1 MTLRPLWLPFRQFT
15 VWLLAV
21 LFAFV
26 TMFGSSFWSPANLQ
40 NLLVAISIDGVMV
53 VGMTIVMVGGGFDL
67 SIGSVVALA
76 GVIVVKALGL
86 GLLVAIIVAL
96 AASSLVGM
104 ANGLLVS
111 RLAVNPFIA
120 TLGAMIVVRGLVLS
134 YTDAQPVSGSDL
146 AFMSLGRELIAGIP
160 LSALIFVVALVLGHT
175 FMAYHRT
182 GRNIYAMGANE
193 ESARSSGIATSKLKV
208 ISYTICSVSAGIA
221 GIVLASRLNT
231 GSPIIGENTAL
242 NVITAVLLG
251 GTSLS
256 GGVGSVPGSLA
267 GLLCIEVLGNGLNL
281 FDVSPYYQRVA
292 QGILLLA
299 LVILER
305 LARQDTARI
314 GGNLAT
320 MVTYWRK
327 RGVPS
332 QNQKFT

>member
-15 VWLLAV
+15 VWLLVV
-21 LFAFV
+21 LFASV
-26 TMFGSSFWSPANLQ
+26 TVFGSGFWSPANLQ
-40 NLLVAISIDGVMV
+40 NLVVAVSIEGVMV

-76 GVIVVKALGL
+76 GVIAVKALGL
-86 GLLVAIIVAL
+86 GLAVAIIL
-96 AASSLVGM
+96 AVMASGLVGM
-104 ANGLLVS
+104 ANGLLIS

-120 TLGAMIVVRGLVLS
+120 TLGTMIVVRGLVLS
-134 YTDAQPVSGSDL
+134 YTDAEPVSGSDL

-160 LSALIFVVALVLGHT
+160 LPGLIFAAALVLGHV

-182 GRNIYAMGANE
+182 GRNIYAMGGNE
-193 ESARSSGIATSKLKV
+193 ESARSSGIATGKLKV

-221 GIVLASRLNT
+221 GVVLASRLNT

-267 GLLCIEVLGNGLNL
+267 GLLCIGVLGNGLNL
-281 FDVSPYYQRVA
+281 FDVSPYYQRIA
-292 QGILLLA
+292 QGLLLLA

-305 LARQDTARI
+305 LARQDTGRI
-314 GGNLAT
+314 GRNFAM
-320 MVTYWRK
+320 MVTDWRK
-327 RGVPS
+327 AGVPS
-332 QNQKFT
+332 QNQKIS